1 MVTGE
6 IAVDQHD
13 VAILAAL
20 GLLDANDLLC
30 AVDVLDL
37 EPDYLAGAHPAAI
50 AAPYS
55 CSPTRS
61 SSKKAPAKAGAI
73 SRCKS
78 GPGKAV
84 AGRLEASVA

>member
-37 EPDYLAGAHPAAI
+37 EPDYEPQPPLSRSDLVQWHYPEMSENAIYFRLPRRCGPQTDLPAD
-50 AAPYS
+50 
-55 CSPTRS
+55 
-61 SSKKAPAKAGAI
+61 
-73 SRCKS
+73 
-78 GPGKAV
+78 
-84 AGRLEASVA
+84 